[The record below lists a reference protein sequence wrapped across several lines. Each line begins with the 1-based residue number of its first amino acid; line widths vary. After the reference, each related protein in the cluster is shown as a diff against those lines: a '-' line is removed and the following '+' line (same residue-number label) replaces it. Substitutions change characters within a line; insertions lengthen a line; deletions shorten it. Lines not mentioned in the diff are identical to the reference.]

1 MKPYIGQQVLFWDEA
16 PVDETDQP
24 EPATVCFIDTDGRV
38 NVQVISVDGH
48 ARAEVNVPVVEE
60 DSVVPRSVVLRSGPG
75 RGEGEE
81 PEAGQLPAGGR
92 GRPGAKPTQ
101 PIAPDQRPVGGPKPT
116 QLPAD
121 DKDRDDE
128 RGSKGRR

>member
-16 PVDETDQP
+16 PVDETDLP
-24 EPATVCFIDTDGRV
+24 EPATICFIDTDGRV

-48 ARAEVNVPVVEE
+48 ARSEVNVPVVDD

-81 PEAGQLPAGGR
+81 PDQLPARGGA
-92 GRPGAKPTQ
+92 RPKPEQ
-101 PIAPDQRPVGGPKPT
+101 PIAPDRRPVGGPPKPT

-121 DKDRDDE
+121 KDDDE
-128 RGSKGRR
+128 RSGKGKR